1 MMANALEIIVATSD
15 SAIVGP
21 SLGAARLAMTDQ
33 NAAYPNE
40 HITDQL
46 LPATAR
52 SDYFQSKLT
61 NYRQAY
67 LALRQMRG

>member
-1 MMANALEIIVATSD
+1 MMANALEITVETSD
-15 SAIVGP
+15 SSIIGP

-33 NAAYPNE
+33 NTAYPNE
-40 HITDQL
+40 QITDCLSPVQ
-46 LPATAR
+46 AR
-52 SDYFQSKLT
+52 GDYFQSKLT